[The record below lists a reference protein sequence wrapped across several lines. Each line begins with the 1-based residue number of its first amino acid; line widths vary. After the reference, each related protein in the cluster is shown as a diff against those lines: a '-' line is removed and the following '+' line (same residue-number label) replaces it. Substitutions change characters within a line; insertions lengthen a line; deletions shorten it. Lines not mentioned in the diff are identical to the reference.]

1 MFITEADK
9 QAIRL
14 GAYIVFLEQLLE
26 QQKKEFEAAKTELN
40 ALKKEK
46 EEKEK
51 EDGKLDGSESP
62 SEVTGTSE
70 CEVPQPKQ
78 S

>member
-26 QQKKEFEAAKTELN
+26 QQKKEFEAVKTEL
-40 ALKKEK
+40 ASMK
-46 EEKEK
+46 KEK
-51 EDGKLDGSESP
+51 EDGKLDGSEGVA
-62 SEVTGTSE
+62 ETAGTSE
-70 CEVPQPKQ
+70 PKVSKPQ
-78 S
+78 